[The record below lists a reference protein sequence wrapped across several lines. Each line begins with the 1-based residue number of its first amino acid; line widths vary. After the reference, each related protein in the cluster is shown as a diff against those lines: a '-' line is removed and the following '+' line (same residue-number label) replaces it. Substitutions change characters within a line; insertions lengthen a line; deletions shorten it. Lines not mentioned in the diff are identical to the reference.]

1 MMRHLRP
8 LIALCTSLPVCSVFA
23 AIPPDAGRQIHEIET
38 TPLSIPAPQTL
49 DLTLPDSA
57 EGELASGGP
66 TLQVRDFRISG
77 SQAIATSELLP
88 LLDDLKGRNLSLADL
103 QRAARRLS
111 DYYRQ
116 HGYPLARAY
125 LPAQEIDQGIV
136 EIAVLEGRYGQVNL
150 QNSSRVSDRVL
161 SAPLAPLESG
171 SAVEGKELERSL
183 LLLQDTP
190 GVEVKSTLRPG
201 TSVGTSDLIVETAP
215 APLISGSI
223 DADNYGNRYMGQN
236 RLGLTLNLNS
246 PLGLGDLLSLRGMRS
261 DEGQDYHRASYQL
274 PVGPYGTQLGA
285 AYSEMDYELSKD
297 FDELDAHGKARIST
311 AFVLQPLI
319 RSRAFNLYGQL
330 QFEDK
335 FLEDDIDLFSS
346 RSDKRLRNWSATLS
360 GNGQDS
366 FNGGAVSSFA
376 LTYTHGDLNIGSGDV
391 EQLDA
396 ATTRTQ
402 GTFNKWN
409 LAILRLQRL
418 TDRLSLYAQVQG
430 QLSDGNLDSAEKFWL
445 GGPYGVRAYPQG
457 EATGDQGWLANVE
470 LRYALTPAWQLSTF
484 IDHGHIRLNE
494 DTWDDGEN
502 HRRLS
507 GAGVGVNWS
516 DHGWR
521 VNAVSAWK
529 LGSERTESDVNRTPR
544 VWVQVVRYF

>member
-1 MMRHLRP
+1 MRHLRP
-8 LIALCTSLPVCSVFA
+8 LFALCTSLPVCTVFA
-23 AIPPDAGRQIHEIET
+23 ATLPNAGRLIHEIET
-38 TPLSIPAPQTL
+38 APLSVPAPQSL
-49 DLTLPDSA
+49 DLTLPDSSNGKVA
-57 EGELASGGP
+57 AGGP
-66 TLQVRDFRISG
+66 TLSVTGFRLTG
-77 SQAIATSELLP
+77 NQAIPSSELLP
-88 LLDDLKGRNLSLADL
+88 LLDDLKGRSLSLGEL
-103 QRAARRLS
+103 QQAAQRLS

-116 HGYPLARAY
+116 RGYPLARAY
-125 LPAQEIDQGIV
+125 LPAQEIDQGVV
-136 EIAVLEGRYGQVNL
+136 EIALLEGRYGQVRL
-150 QNSSRVSDRVL
+150 QNGSRVSDRVL
-161 SAPLAPLESG
+161 NAPLSPLESG
-171 SAVEGKELERSL
+171 TAVEGKELERSL

-201 TSVGTSDLIVETAP
+201 TSVGTSDLIVEARP
-215 APLISGSI
+215 APLVSGSI

-246 PLGLGDLLSLRGMRS
+246 PLGLGDQLSLRAMRS
-261 DEGQDYHRASYQL
+261 DEDQNYQRISYQL
-274 PVGPYGTQLGA
+274 PVGTVGTQVGV
-285 AYSEMDYELSKD
+285 AYSDMDYELSKD
-297 FDELDAHGKARIST
+297 FDELDAHGNARIAT

-319 RSRAFNLYGQL
+319 RSRAFNLYGHL

-360 GNGQDS
+360 GNAQDS
-366 FNGGAVSSFA
+366 LGGGGVTSFA
-376 LTYTHGDLNIGSGDV
+376 LTYTHGDLNIDSGDV
-391 EQLDA
+391 ERLDS

-409 LAILRLQRL
+409 PAILRLQRL
-418 TDRLSLYAQVQG
+418 TDRLSLYTHLQA

-484 IDHGHIRLNE
+484 IDHGEIRLNE
-494 DTWDDGEN
+494 DTWDDGDN
-502 HRRLS
+502 HRSLS

-521 VNAVSAWK
+521 ISAVSAWK

-544 VWVQVVRYF
+544 VWVQLVRYF